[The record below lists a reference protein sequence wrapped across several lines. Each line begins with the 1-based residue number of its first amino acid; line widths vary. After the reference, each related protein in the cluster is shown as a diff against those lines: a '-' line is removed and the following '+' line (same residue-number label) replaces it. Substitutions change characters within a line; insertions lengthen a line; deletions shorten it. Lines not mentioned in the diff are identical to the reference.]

1 MNGAG
6 AEACDRPRVLITRLL
21 PAPVMDAAAR
31 RFHLLDPAPPEGL
44 PEPGRL
50 LDAAAAADGII
61 SLLTENIHRQ
71 LIDAAPRLRCI
82 ANVAVGYDNIDL
94 EHAFSRGI
102 EVTHTPD
109 VLTDTTAEL
118 TVGLILAVTRRI
130 VEADRYTRDGRFTC
144 WGPTLLLGED
154 LRGMQVGL
162 VGMGRIGRAVAARL
176 AGFGVRLVYA
186 DRQPLPTEEEERCGA
201 EFLPLDQ
208 LLSTS
213 DLVSIHLPLTGE
225 TRHLISRAA
234 FASMKPG
241 TFLINTSRGPVVDE
255 GALVLALEEGRL
267 AGAGLDVFED
277 EPAVHPGLIGRDD
290 VVLLPHIGS
299 ASTATRVKM
308 GMMAVNDMSA
318 VLSGEPPRFPVP
330 R

>member
-1 MNGAG
+1 MNTGSG
-6 AEACDRPRVLITRLL
+6 TGHSPQVLITRCL
-21 PAPVMDAAAR
+21 PAPVMETAAR
-31 RFHLLDPAPPEGL
+31 RFHLLDTDPPEDL
-44 PEPGRL
+44 PERGTL
-50 LDAAAAADGII
+50 LDRVADAEGIV
-61 SLLTENIHRQ
+61 SLLTERIDRQ
-71 LIDAAPRLRCI
+71 LIDAAPRLKCV

-94 EHAFSRGI
+94 EYAFSRGI
-102 EVTHTPD
+102 EVTHTPG

-154 LRGMQVGL
+154 LGSMQVGL

-186 DRQPLPTEEEERCGA
+186 DRRAIPPEEAERTGAVRVPLH
-201 EFLPLDQ
+201 Q
-208 LLSTS
+208 LLVSS
-213 DLVSIHLPLTGE
+213 DLISIHLPLTGE
-225 TRHLISRAA
+225 TRHLFSRET

-241 TFLINTSRGPVVDE
+241 AYLVNSSRGPVIDE
-255 GALVLALEEGRL
+255 GALVEALEEGRL
-267 AGAGLDVFED
+267 AGAGLDVFEN
-277 EPAVHPGLIGRDD
+277 EPAIHPGLLGRDD

-308 GMMAVNDMSA
+308 GMMAIDDMTA
-318 VLSGEPPRFPVP
+318 VLAGGPPRFPVP